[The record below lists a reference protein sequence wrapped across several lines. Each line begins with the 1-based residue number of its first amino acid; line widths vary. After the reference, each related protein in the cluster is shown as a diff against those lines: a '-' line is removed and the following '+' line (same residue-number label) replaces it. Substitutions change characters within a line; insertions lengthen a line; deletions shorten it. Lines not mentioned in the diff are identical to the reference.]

1 MDGYWTSLTELP
13 CRSKEMVLIRLGEYR
28 CDIIA
33 LVCAY
38 IDPSLQVV
46 MAGDFF
52 QASTETFCFEA
63 RAWLADIYS
72 LEQGSR
78 QIEPGSINC
87 CHLRRVLTVYLEF
100 ITILQ
105 RMRFGKIDPQSR
117 SKLNSL
123 SRPVVYPDG
132 ISGIEM

>member
-1 MDGYWTSLTELP
+1 M
-13 CRSKEMVLIRLGEYR
+13 RSGEYR

-38 IDPSLQVV
+38 IDPPRQVI

-63 RAWLADIYS
+63 RAWPADIFL

-78 QIEPGSINC
+78 QIKPGSIDF

-105 RMRFGKIDPQSR
+105 QMLFGEIDARSR
-117 SKLNSL
+117 ANSI
-123 SRPVVYPDG
+123 V
-132 ISGIEM
+132 